1 MHLIFTNNL
10 INEDMFE
17 LFGDVTVVL
26 LTSSF
31 GFNINDFILGSEIF
45 TEDVVS
51 DALAWLEIGTTD
63 NGTVIS
69 V

>member
-10 INEDMFE
+10 INEDMLE

-26 LTSSF
+26 FTSSF
-31 GFNINDFILGSEIF
+31 SFNINDFILGCKIF
-45 TEDVVS
+45 TEDVMS

>member
-10 INEDMFE
+10 INEDMLE

-26 LTSSF
+26 FTSSF
-31 GFNINDFILGSEIF
+31 SFNINDFILGSEIF